1 MSYDNIDTPLL
12 TCPNPDCKKR
22 LTGFRSNNG
31 PCEDKQLPFYLVN
44 SFYTSCECGTEVT
57 YNRKFF
63 QEVPITDFQINYDLP
78 PPPKEVRKGFTLG
91 DEEDESDE
99 EGDCDSSEG
108 CEGCSGCGN
117 EEDDFELTVQ
127 REQDALDAELKIDHH
142 LIETFHPIDED
153 DFEDDAGFQDV
164 NSQVC
169 VED

>member
-12 TCPNPDCKKR
+12 NCPNPDCGKR
-22 LTGFRSNNG
+22 LLGFRSTNG
-31 PCEDKQLPFYLVN
+31 PCQDKQLPFYTVN
-44 SFYTSCECGTEVT
+44 NFYTSCECGTEVT
-57 YNRKFF
+57 YNRRFF
-63 QEVPITDFQINYDLP
+63 LEVPITDFQINYVLP
-78 PPPKEVRKGFTLG
+78 SPPEEVRKGFTM

-99 EGDCDSSEG
+99 EDDCDSTEG

-117 EEDDFELTVQ
+117 EEDDFEMTVQ
-127 REQDALDAELKIDHH
+127 REQDALDNELKIDDH
-142 LIETFHPIDED
+142 LIETFHPLPED